1 MTAED
6 LATFKLLV
14 SDAYSNYVLD
24 LRRKAQVERVDF
36 QLEYDT
42 KLWILSKAVNVIFD
56 YEYNEYNVFAPDE
69 MLQWQDIMND
79 IMKTRLYVDFEI
91 E

>member
-1 MTAED
+1 MILEEFSTY
-6 LATFKLLV
+6 KLLI
-14 SDAYSNYVLD
+14 SDSYSKYVLG
-24 LRRKAQVERVDF
+24 LKTKAQTQRIDF

-42 KLWILSKAVNVIFD
+42 KLWILSKCVNIIFD
-56 YEYNEYNVFAPDE
+56 YEYNSYNAFTPQE
-69 MLQWQDIMND
+69 MLKWQDIMND